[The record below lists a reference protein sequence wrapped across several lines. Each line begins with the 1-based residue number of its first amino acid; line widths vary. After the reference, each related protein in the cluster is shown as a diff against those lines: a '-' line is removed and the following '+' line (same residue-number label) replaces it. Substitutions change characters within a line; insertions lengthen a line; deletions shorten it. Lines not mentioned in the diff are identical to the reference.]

1 MVAPNYSD
9 FDDVGGSTPVW
20 SLRCDWCWA
29 EAMVPFSNDWC
40 SRDTMRLLH
49 SASSLSRMFTW
60 RGAAAAA
67 AAAAQTAAQT
77 AHQQGDKAERSRHKH
92 AHR

>member
-40 SRDTMRLLH
+40 SRD
-49 SASSLSRMFTW
+49 
-60 RGAAAAA
+60 
-67 AAAAQTAAQT
+67 AAQQLQQPQQRRQQLKQHTSRATRLSAAGT
-77 AHQQGDKAERSRHKH
+77 NTLIGSGK
-92 AHR
+92 